1 MEPLVLMGLFFFFL
15 FSSLH
20 IAVAIGMAVI
30 TFTFIFPVGNLS
42 FIALNMYTG
51 LYSFPLLAIPFFCLV
66 GTIMESGGLSSRL
79 VNVANKFVGNR
90 TSGLAIVTI
99 TGCLF
104 FGAISGSAPATVAA
118 IGSIMYPQMQKY
130 GYHREFAAGLI
141 ATAGGLGII
150 IPPSIP
156 MVVYGVGTQTSI
168 GDLFLAGIIPG
179 LLCGASLMAVAWYK
193 GKKRGYK
200 GTGET
205 PSFKEKMQAVWEA
218 KWALALPVVILG
230 GIYGGIFTP
239 TEAGV
244 VGCVYGI
251 AVGLFIY
258 RELKFKDIFSIFVDN
273 ASVVGIIFLTF
284 GVANSLSFLVSFT
297 QLPAALSEMMG
308 AISQNKYVILGIIN
322 IFLLIVGMLMDTMS
336 ANLIFS
342 PLLLAIVRPL
352 GVDPIHF
359 GVMVTINLA
368 MGFVTPPMATN
379 LYLTSALTGVPVPH
393 VVRESLPFVFAMI
406 LALFAITYF
415 PVLSL
420 GILQLIR

>member
-1 MEPLVLMGLFFFFL
+1 MEPVVLMGLFFLFL

-30 TFTFIFPVGNLS
+30 TFTFLFPVGNLS
-42 FIALNMYTG
+42 FVALNMYTG

-79 VNVANKFVGNR
+79 VSVANKFVGNK

-118 IGSIMYPQMQKY
+118 IGSIMYPQMQKF
-130 GYHREFAAGLI
+130 GYHKEFAAGLI

-179 LLCGASLMAVAWYK
+179 LLCGGSLMAVAWYI

-205 PSFKEKMQAVWEA
+205 VHFREKMKAVWDA
-218 KWALALPVVILG
+218 KWALALPVIILG

-251 AVGLFIY
+251 AVGKFIY
-258 RELKFKDIFSIFVDN
+258 KELKLKDIFGMFVDN

-297 QLPAALSEMMG
+297 QLPAMLSDIMG

-322 IFLLIVGMLMDTMS
+322 IFLLVVGMLMDTMS

-342 PLLLAIVRPL
+342 PLLLSIVQPL

-368 MGFVTPPMATN
+368 LGFVTPPMATN
-379 LYLTSALTGVPVPH
+379 LYLTSALTKVPVPD

-406 LALFAITYF
+406 AALFVITYI
-415 PVLSL
+415 PALSL

>member
-1 MEPLVLMGLFFFFL
+1 MEPLVLMGLFFLFL
-15 FSSLH
+15 FTSLH
-20 IAVAIGMAVI
+20 IAVAIGLAVI
-30 TFTFIFPVGNLS
+30 TFTFIYPVGNLS
-42 FIALNMYTG
+42 FVALNMYTG

-66 GTIMESGGLSSRL
+66 GTIMESGGLSRRL
-79 VNVANKFVGNR
+79 VNVANKLVGNR

-118 IGSIMYPQMQKY
+118 IGSIMYPQMQKF
-130 GYHREFAAGLI
+130 GYHKEFAAGLI

-179 LLCGASLMAVAWYK
+179 ILCGLSLMGVAWYT
-193 GKKRGYK
+193 GRKRGYG
-200 GTGET
+200 GTGEK
-205 PSFKEKMQAVWEA
+205 PPFAEKMRAAWDA
-218 KWALALPVVILG
+218 KWALALPVIILG
-230 GIYGGIFTP
+230 GIYGGVFTP

-251 AVGLFIY
+251 IVGKFIY
-258 RELKFKDIFSIFVDN
+258 KELKYKDIFTLFVDN

-297 QLPAALSEMMG
+297 QLPAALSDIMG
-308 AISQNKYVILGIIN
+308 AISQNKYVVLGIIN
-322 IFLLIVGMLMDTMS
+322 VFLLVVGMLMDTMS

-342 PLLLAIVRPL
+342 PLLLAIVQPL

-359 GVMVTINLA
+359 GIVVTINLA
-368 MGFVTPPMATN
+368 LGFVTPPMATN
-379 LYLTSALTGVPVPH
+379 LYLTSALTKVPVPE
-393 VVRESLPFVFAMI
+393 VVKESLPFVFAMI
-406 LALFAITYF
+406 ATLFVITYF
-415 PVLSL
+415 PSLSI
-420 GILQLIR
+420 GILHLIR

>member
-1 MEPLVLMGLFFFFL
+1 MEPLVLMGLFFLFL

-20 IAVAIGMAVI
+20 IAVAIGLAVI
-30 TFTFIFPVGNLS
+30 TFTFIYPVGNLS
-42 FIALNMYTG
+42 FVALNMYTG

-66 GTIMESGGLSSRL
+66 GTIMESGGLSRRL
-79 VNVANKFVGNR
+79 VNVANKLLGNT

-99 TGCLF
+99 VGCLF

-118 IGSIMYPQMQKY
+118 IGSIMYPQMQKF
-130 GYHREFAAGLI
+130 GYHKEFAAGLI

-179 LLCGASLMAVAWYK
+179 ILCGLSLMGVAWYI
-193 GKKRGYK
+193 GRRRGYG
-200 GTGET
+200 GTGENA
-205 PSFKEKMQAVWEA
+205 SFSEKARAVWEA
-218 KWALALPVVILG
+218 KWALVLPVIILG
-230 GIYGGIFTP
+230 GIYGGVFTP

-251 AVGLFIY
+251 IVGKFFY
-258 RELKFKDIFSIFVDN
+258 KELKFKDIFEIFIDN

-297 QLPAALSEMMG
+297 QLPAALGDIVG
-308 AISQNKYVILGIIN
+308 AISRNKYVVLGIIN
-322 IFLLIVGMLMDTMS
+322 VFLLIVGMLMDTMS

-342 PLLLAIVRPL
+342 PLLLAIVQPL
-352 GVDPIHF
+352 GVDPVHF
-359 GVMVTINLA
+359 GVIVTINLA
-368 MGFVTPPMATN
+368 LGFVTPPMATN
-379 LYLTSALTGVPVPH
+379 LYLTSALTKVPVPE
-393 VVRESLPFVFAMI
+393 VVKESLPFVFAMI
-406 LALFAITYF
+406 ATLFLITYI
-415 PVLSL
+415 PSLSI
-420 GILQLIR
+420 GILRFIR